1 MAILVLKLNTSL
13 KKSVFVDISTG
24 EEYPIADPT
33 SPILITLQKAKYAF
47 YNNWLIEKKFYKG
60 STDKYFLSFIKKY
73 SRDYI
78 DLLNEKLLCNTLK
91 NENYR
96 ISYTGILEKMTDN
109 NNPEQTA
116 ETNST
121 APSTSVENKA
131 PVTTDTNKD
140 KKNLSNSKDILR
152 LLYPDKEVKSI
163 PSYNSS
169 NSDIIKFIQTC
180 YQYKPKYLQMTE
192 TKWKLLIRSIIRG
205 ENVLIVGDR
214 GEGKTASVIAA
225 ANTLNRPLF
234 KINFGNMQDAQTA
247 LIGKTHFDVSKGTVF
262 ARSYFVEAITTPNAI
277 VLLDEFTRASDD
289 AMNIL
294 FSVLDPVQRYLRLN
308 DEINTSK
315 IDVAPGVSFVATAN
329 IGYQYT
335 GTRTLDSALRDRFS
349 VKIEVETLKAEHRN
363 KILKS
368 VYPNLNQK
376 IIEQIT
382 AIADKINEKVYGE
395 DSLLTVPI
403 STRTCLNV
411 ASLTNDGFSLL
422 DAIECTIYPEYSNDG
437 GSESERVFVK
447 QIVQGV
453 IG

>member
-1 MAILVLKLNTSL
+1 MAILVLKPNVSL
-13 KKSVFVDISTG
+13 KNSVFVDISTG
-24 EEYPIADPT
+24 EEYPVADPS
-33 SPILITLQKAKYAF
+33 SPILITFQKAKLAF

-60 STDKYFLSFIKKY
+60 STDQYFLSFIKKY
-73 SRDYI
+73 TKEYI
-78 DLLNEKLLCNTLK
+78 DLLNEKLLCDKLK

-96 ISYTGILEKMTDN
+96 INYFGILERTTDSN

-116 ETNST
+116 KVDNT
-121 APSTSVENKA
+121 ASIKPVENKV
-131 PVTTDTNKD
+131 PVTTNTN
-140 KKNLSNSKDILR
+140 NLSNSKDILH
-152 LLYPDKEVKSI
+152 LLYPDREVKSI

-169 NSDIIKFIQTC
+169 NSDIIRFIQTC

-225 ANTLNRPLF
+225 SNTLNRPLF

-349 VKIEVETLKAEHRN
+349 VKIEVDTLKAKSRN

-368 VYPNLNQK
+368 VYPNLNSK

-382 AIADKINEKVYGE
+382 TIADKINEKVYGE
-395 DSLLTVPI
+395 NSLLTVPI
-403 STRTCLNV
+403 STRTCLNL
-411 ASLTNDGFSLL
+411 AALINDGFSLI
-422 DAIECTIYPEYSNDG
+422 DSIECTVYPEYSNDG
-437 GSESERVFVK
+437 GNGSERVFVK